1 VQVRDSYW
9 ETIVMSD
16 GGNVLVVGASRGIG
30 LELVR
35 QYAGDGWVVH
45 ATTRAIDRPGPL
57 GEIDGAVQLHHVDVV
72 HQQDIVGLVRALP
85 EAGVN
90 LVIHSSGIYRGH
102 TRDEMMA
109 VNARAPI
116 DTVQALVDGS
126 RLASNARV
134 VLMSSQ
140 MGARKGSTGS
150 LGDYGDSKAA
160 LNDEFRLRAPGWG
173 LAGFLAIVMH
183 PGWVRTDMGGDGA
196 SLSVEDSATGIR
208 RVIAGLATPDH
219 GRFFTWD
226 GREHPW

>member
-1 VQVRDSYW
+1 MQAHGSYW
-9 ETIVMSD
+9 EMIVMSD

-30 LELVR
+30 LEFVR
-35 QYAGDGWVVH
+35 QYAGDGWLVH

-57 GEIDGAVQLHHVDVV
+57 GEIDGAVQLHRVDVV
-72 HQQDIVGLVRALP
+72 HQQDIADLVGALP
-85 EAGVN
+85 YAGIN
-90 LVIHSSGIYRGH
+90 LLIHNAGIYRGH
-102 TRDEMMA
+102 TREELMA

-134 VLMSSQ
+134 VLMTSQ
-140 MGARKGSTGS
+140 MGARRGSTGS

-160 LNDEFRLRAPGWG
+160 LNDEFRLRTPGWG
-173 LAGFLAIVMH
+173 LAGVLAVVIH
-183 PGWVRTDMGGDGA
+183 PGWVRTDMGGSGA
-196 SLSVEDSATGIR
+196 SLSVEDSVRGIR